1 MEAAPRSSASFS
13 LSLVSSLI
21 GHSEIL
27 ASPRHNDCLP
37 APLRR
42 DTKKGLPFCI
52 PAVVPVGARLLRHH
66 LIGQRRVARKPFCQM
81 V

>member
-1 MEAAPRSSASFS
+1 MEVAPRSSASFP

-27 ASPRHNDCLP
+27 ASPRHIDCLP

-42 DTKKGLPFCI
+42 DTKKAFPSVFLQWFP
-52 PAVVPVGARLLRHH
+52 
-66 LIGQRRVARKPFCQM
+66 
-81 V
+81 